1 MTTTTTTTT
10 GGGGGGGTNRPAPSF
25 KTTPDICDDIDEYN
39 NLQIVDP
46 CLGIHCVGSPSK
58 SHFGGQ
64 IVTVKCHEDNS
75 YIKQLATSMD
85 GTSKVMVVDGGGS
98 RRRALLGDQVASSL
112 VQSNWEGIVIYG
124 SIRDVDE
131 IQQLHDLGVYALG
144 THPRKTDKRNE
155 GQVDIPVSFGG
166 VTFHPGHWIVCDNN
180 GIVVSEKDPRTV

>member
-1 MTTTTTTTT
+1 MTTS
-10 GGGGGGGTNRPAPSF
+10 GGGDGGSSGRPPLSSF
-25 KTTPDICDDIDEYN
+25 KTTPDICDDIDDE

-46 CLGIHCVGSPSK
+46 SLGIHCVGSPAK

-75 YIKQLATSMD
+75 FVKQLATSMD

-98 RRRALLGDQVASSL
+98 RRRALLGDQVASTL
-112 VQSNWEGIVIYG
+112 VKSNWEGIVIYG
-124 SIRDVDE
+124 SVRDVDE
-131 IQQLHDLGVYALG
+131 IQQLHDLGVFALG

-155 GQVDIPVSFGG
+155 GQIDVPVTFGG

-180 GIVVSEKDPRTV
+180 GIVVSEKDPRLV

>member
-1 MTTTTTTTT
+1 MTTTSAATT
-10 GGGGGGGTNRPAPSF
+10 GRTPSF
-25 KTTPDICDDIDEYN
+25 KTTPDICDDIDDD

-46 CLGIHCVGSPSK
+46 AVGIHCVGSTHK

-75 YIKQLATSMD
+75 LIKKLATSMD

-112 VQSNWEGIVIYG
+112 VESNWEGIVIYG
-124 SIRDVDE
+124 SIRDIDE
-131 IQQLHDLGVYALG
+131 IQQLHELSVYALG
-144 THPRKTDKRNE
+144 THPRKTEKRNE
-155 GQVDIPVSFGG
+155 GQVGIPVKFGG